1 MSGINPL
8 VWRGLGA
15 LGGLLALIGA
25 LVAWATVAGY
35 DESATGMDFAEG
47 ETVSLAGIAILIAC
61 CPEMTVDL
69 TRRSRRACSLA
80 FAILSLV
87 AIGWRHLIGETQET
101 APWLDKAASYLG
113 IASTS
118 RGSPHWAWV
127 DRAVS
132 LAGIAILIAVVL
144 KWVDLNG
151 LVDES
156 GGALSIGAGIY
167 LSLVGSL
174 ILIASAVP
182 SIVELVNAARGS
194 TDEAKTSAAASTP
207 EASQPGSAADEIDK
221 LADLLERGVLTQEE
235 FDAKK
240 KELLGL

>member
-47 ETVSLAGIAILIAC
+47 ETV
-61 CPEMTVDL
+61 
-69 TRRSRRACSLA
+69 LA

-194 TDEAKTSAAASTP
+194 TDEAKTSAATSTP
-207 EASQPGSAADEIDK
+207 EASQTGSAADEIEK
-221 LADLLERGVLTQEE
+221 LAGLLERGVLTQEE

>member
-8 VWRGLGA
+8 VWRGVAA
-15 LGGLLALIGA
+15 LGGLLCLVGA
-25 LVAWATVAGY
+25 LVAWATVARF
-35 DESATGMDFAEG
+35 DESAKGLDFTEG
-47 ETVSLAGIAILIAC
+47 EV
-61 CPEMTVDL
+61 V
-69 TRRSRRACSLA
+69 LA

-87 AIGWRHLIGETQET
+87 AVGWRHLIGESQET

-127 DRAVS
+127 DRAAS
-132 LAGIAILIAVVL
+132 LAGIAILIAVVM

-151 LVDES
+151 LADES
-156 GGALSIGAGIY
+156 DGELAIGAGIY
-167 LSLVGSL
+167 LALVGSL
-174 ILIASAVP
+174 VLIASSVP
-182 SIVELVNAARGS
+182 SIVELIGAAKGS
-194 TDEAKTSAAASTP
+194 TDGAATSAAASP
-207 EASQPGSAADEIDK
+207 QAASPTMSSADEIER
-221 LADLLERGVLTQEE
+221 LAGLLERGILTQEE

>member
-8 VWRGLGA
+8 VWRGVAA

-35 DESATGMDFAEG
+35 DASAKGTDFAEG
-47 ETVSLAGIAILIAC
+47 EAV
-61 CPEMTVDL
+61 
-69 TRRSRRACSLA
+69 LA

-87 AIGWRHLIGETQET
+87 AVGWRHLVGETQET

-113 IASTS
+113 IASIS
-118 RGSPHWAWV
+118 RGSSHWAWV
-127 DRAVS
+127 DRAAS
-132 LAGIAILIAVVL
+132 LAGIAILIAVVI

-151 LVDES
+151 LAGES
-156 GGALSIGAGIY
+156 DGAVSVGAGIY
-167 LSLVGSL
+167 IALVGS
-174 ILIASAVP
+174 IVLIASAVP
-182 SIVELVNAARGS
+182 SIVELIKEAKGS
-194 TDEAKTSAAASTP
+194 TGEATTTAADSTQ
-207 EASQPGSAADEIDK
+207 AANLTTSAADEIER
-221 LADLLERGVLTQEE
+221 LASLLERGILTQEE

>member
-25 LVAWATVAGY
+25 LVAWATAPWWDISVKG
-35 DESATGMDFAEG
+35 TDFTEG
-47 ETVSLAGIAILIAC
+47 EV
-61 CPEMTVDL
+61 V
-69 TRRSRRACSLA
+69 LA
-80 FAILSLV
+80 FAVIALV
-87 AIGWRHLIGETQET
+87 AIGWRHLIGEAQET

-144 KWVDLNG
+144 KWVDLNE
-151 LVDES
+151 LLNKDADES
-156 GGALSIGAGIY
+156 LGAGVY

-182 SIVELVNAARGS
+182 SIVELINQARGS
-194 TDEAKTSAAASTP
+194 TDEAETSSAASTQAAASP
-207 EASQPGSAADEIDK
+207 MSAADEIEK
-221 LADLLERGVLTQEE
+221 LASLLERGVLTQEE

>member
-8 VWRGLGA
+8 VWRGVAA
-15 LGGLLALIGA
+15 LGGLLSLVGA
-25 LVAWATVAGY
+25 LVAWATAPWLDISVK
-35 DESATGMDFAEG
+35 GMDFTEG
-47 ETVSLAGIAILIAC
+47 EV
-61 CPEMTVDL
+61 V
-69 TRRSRRACSLA
+69 LA
-80 FAILSLV
+80 FAVLALV

-132 LAGIAILIAVVL
+132 LAGIAILIAVVM

-151 LVDES
+151 QLDKDDGE
-156 GGALSIGAGIY
+156 SIGAGIY
-167 LSLVGSL
+167 LALVGSL
-174 ILIASAVP
+174 VLIASSVP
-182 SIVELVNAARGS
+182 SIVELIGAAKGS
-194 TDEAKTSAAASTP
+194 ADGAATSAGASTQQ
-207 EASQPGSAADEIDK
+207 ASGGASAADEIER
-221 LADLLERGVLTQEE
+221 LAGLLERGILTQEE

>member
-25 LVAWATVAGY
+25 LVAWATAPWWDISVKGI
-35 DESATGMDFAEG
+35 DFAEG
-47 ETVSLAGIAILIAC
+47 EV
-61 CPEMTVDL
+61 V
-69 TRRSRRACSLA
+69 LA
-80 FAILSLV
+80 FSVIALV
-87 AIGWRHLIGETQET
+87 AIGWRHLIGEAQET

-113 IASTS
+113 IASVS

-151 LVDES
+151 LLNKEADE
-156 GGALSIGAGIY
+156 SIGAGVY

-174 ILIASAVP
+174 VLIASSVP
-182 SIVELVNAARGS
+182 SIVELINQARGS
-194 TDEAKTSAAASTP
+194 AGEAETSSAASTQAAASPT
-207 EASQPGSAADEIDK
+207 SAADEIEK
-221 LADLLERGVLTQEE
+221 LANLLERGVLTQEE

>member
-8 VWRGLGA
+8 VWRGVAA

-25 LVAWATVAGY
+25 LVAWATVADY
-35 DESATGMDFAEG
+35 DISVKGADYAEG
-47 ETVSLAGIAILIAC
+47 ETV
-61 CPEMTVDL
+61 
-69 TRRSRRACSLA
+69 LA

-87 AIGWRHLIGETQET
+87 AIGWRHLVGEAQET
-101 APWLDKAASYLG
+101 APWLDKAAAYLG

-118 RGSPHWAWV
+118 RGSSQWAWV
-127 DRAVS
+127 DRAAA
-132 LAGIAILIAVVL
+132 LAGIAILIAVVM

-151 LVDES
+151 LADES
-156 GGALSIGAGIY
+156 GGQLSIGAGVY

-174 ILIASAVP
+174 LLIASAVP
-182 SIVELVNAARGS
+182 SIVELIKEAKGS
-194 TDEAKTSAAASTP
+194 TGEATTTAAGSTQPASPTM
-207 EASQPGSAADEIDK
+207 SAADEIER
-221 LADLLERGVLTQEE
+221 LAGLLERGILTQEE

>member
-25 LVAWATVAGY
+25 LVAWATVAAY

-47 ETVSLAGIAILIAC
+47 EV
-61 CPEMTVDL
+61 V
-69 TRRSRRACSLA
+69 LA

-101 APWLDKAASYLG
+101 APWLNKAASYLG

-151 LVDES
+151 LADES

-167 LSLVGSL
+167 LGLVGSL
-174 ILIASAVP
+174 MLIASAVP
-182 SIVELVNAARGS
+182 SIVELVNTARGS

-207 EASQPGSAADEIDK
+207 EASQPGSAADEIEK
-221 LADLLERGVLTQEE
+221 LAGLLERGVLTQEE

>member
-47 ETVSLAGIAILIAC
+47 ETV
-61 CPEMTVDL
+61 
-69 TRRSRRACSLA
+69 LA

-182 SIVELVNAARGS
+182 SLVEFVNAARGS
-194 TDEAKTSAAASTP
+194 TDEAKTSAVASTP
-207 EASQPGSAADEIDK
+207 EASQPGSAADEIDQ
-221 LADLLERGVLTQEE
+221 LANLLERGVLTQEE
-235 FDAKK
+235 SDAKK

>member
-47 ETVSLAGIAILIAC
+47 EV
-61 CPEMTVDL
+61 V
-69 TRRSRRACSLA
+69 LA

-182 SIVELVNAARGS
+182 SIVEFVNEARGS
-194 TDEAKTSAAASTP
+194 TDGAKASTAASYT
-207 EASQPGSAADEIDK
+207 
-221 LADLLERGVLTQEE
+221 
-235 FDAKK
+235 
-240 KELLGL
+240 

>member
-8 VWRGLGA
+8 VWRGVAA
-15 LGGLLALIGA
+15 LGGVLALIGA
-25 LVAWATVAGY
+25 LVAWATVPRFEQSVG
-35 DESATGMDFAEG
+35 GMEFAEG
-47 ETVSLAGIAILIAC
+47 EV
-61 CPEMTVDL
+61 V
-69 TRRSRRACSLA
+69 LA
-80 FAILSLV
+80 FAIISLV
-87 AIGWRHLIGETQET
+87 AVGWRHLVGETQET

-132 LAGIAILIAVVL
+132 LMGIAILIAVVM

-151 LVDES
+151 LADES
-156 GGALSIGAGIY
+156 DGELSIGVGIY
-167 LSLVGSL
+167 LGLVGSIVL
-174 ILIASAVP
+174 VASSVP
-182 SIVELVNAARGS
+182 SIVEFFKAARAS
-194 TDEAKTSAAASTP
+194 TGKATTSAVASTQD
-207 EASQPGSAADEIDK
+207 ASPTMSAADEIER
-221 LADLLERGVLTQEE
+221 LAGLLERGILTQEE

>member
-25 LVAWATVAGY
+25 LVPWAT
-35 DESATGMDFAEG
+35 SPWWDFSIKGTDFTEG
-47 ETVSLAGIAILIAC
+47 EV
-61 CPEMTVDL
+61 VF
-69 TRRSRRACSLA
+69 A
-80 FAILSLV
+80 FAVIALV
-87 AIGWRHLIGETQET
+87 AIGWRHLIGEARET
-101 APWLDKAASYLG
+101 APWLDKAVPFLG

-151 LVDES
+151 LLDKEDDE
-156 GGALSIGAGIY
+156 SIGAGVY
-167 LSLVGSL
+167 LSLIGSL
-174 ILIASAVP
+174 VLIASSVP
-182 SIVELVNAARGS
+182 SIVEFINQARGS
-194 TDEAKTSAAASTP
+194 PGEAKTSSSGSTRQASDGT
-207 EASQPGSAADEIDK
+207 SAAEEIEK
-221 LADLLERGVLTQEE
+221 LAGLLERGVLTKEE

>member
-1 MSGINPL
+1 MVKEATHVWNQSSGME
-8 VWRGLGA
+8 RSRS

-25 LVAWATVAGY
+25 LVAWA
-35 DESATGMDFAEG
+35 SAPWWDISVKGIDFTEG
-47 ETVSLAGIAILIAC
+47 EV
-61 CPEMTVDL
+61 V
-69 TRRSRRACSLA
+69 LA
-80 FAILSLV
+80 FSIIALV
-87 AIGWRHLIGETQET
+87 VVGWRHLIGETQET
-101 APWLDKAASYLG
+101 APWVDKAASYLG

-151 LVDES
+151 LLDKDDGE
-156 GGALSIGAGIY
+156 SIGAGVY

-174 ILIASAVP
+174 VLIASSVP
-182 SIVELVNAARGS
+182 SIVEFVKTLGGS
-194 TDEAKTSAAASTP
+194 SDEAGTSAAASTAQATST
-207 EASQPGSAADEIDK
+207 ASAVDEIEK
-221 LADLLERGVLTQEE
+221 LAGLLERGVLTQEE

>member
-15 LGGLLALIGA
+15 LGGLLALVGA
-25 LVAWATVAGY
+25 LIAWATVAQY
-35 DESATGMDFAEG
+35 DESAAGMDFKEG
-47 ETVSLAGIAILIAC
+47 EV
-61 CPEMTVDL
+61 VF
-69 TRRSRRACSLA
+69 A
-80 FAILSLV
+80 FAIISLV
-87 AIGWRHLIGETQET
+87 VIGWRHLVGEAQDT
-101 APWLDKAASYLG
+101 APWLDKATSYLG
-113 IASTS
+113 ITSTS

-132 LAGIAILIAVVL
+132 LAGIAILIAVII

-156 GGALSIGAGIY
+156 DGALSIGAGVY
-167 LSLVGSL
+167 LGLVGSL
-174 ILIASAVP
+174 VLIASSVP
-182 SIVELVNAARGS
+182 SIVELINQARGS
-194 TDEAKTSAAASTP
+194 ADETGTSAAASTP
-207 EASQPGSAADEIDK
+207 QGSGGASAADEIEK
-221 LADLLERGVLTQEE
+221 LAGLLERGILTQEE